1 LPSEN
6 DHIAALVE
14 KVSRGRDDTSVR
26 ELYTLY
32 VRYLAAVCSRYLPDQ
47 GDVKDVLQ
55 ESFIKI
61 FSSIGRFEYR
71 GESSL
76 KAWMRRIVVNESI
89 TFLRKKRKVSF
100 ISFDHDPPEDIPDED
115 PQVEGIPQSVLQ
127 EMIKELPPG
136 YRTVF
141 NLYVLEQKSHREI
154 ASMLG
159 ITEKASASQFSRSRA
174 RLVQKITE
182 YRHSHE
188 E

>member
-1 LPSEN
+1 MKKASG
-6 DHIAALVE
+6 
-14 KVSRGRDDTSVR
+14 GRDDSSLR
-26 ELYTLY
+26 ELYALY
-32 VRYLAAVCSRYLPDQ
+32 VRYLSAVCSRYIPDA
-47 GDVKDVLQ
+47 GDAKDVLQ

-61 FSSIGRFEYR
+61 FSSVGRFEYR

-89 TFLRKKRKVSF
+89 SFLRSRRKMSF
-100 ISFDHDPPEDIPDED
+100 VSFDHNPPEDIPDED
-115 PQVEGIPQSVLQ
+115 PMVEGIPPSVLQ
-127 EMIKELPPG
+127 QMIKELPPG

-159 ITEKASASQFSRSRA
+159 ITEKASASQFSRARA
-174 RLVQKITE
+174 RLAEKIRE

-188 E
+188 K